1 MNDNEYIEVLRSR
14 YNTIRGEL
22 EVLNKQHASIMQ
34 QMVAKQEVAQ
44 HLSELLAAE
53 GHQVDEVR
61 VLGTN
66 QSRPVDL
73 AFEWFDHQDGHSPIH
88 YKELASI
95 LMSQGAVIAGKDPA
109 VNLLAQ
115 INRDNRFLRV
125 GPGKY
130 VLAKWKIRPRASSRS
145 RRKKRRR

>member
-1 MNDNEYIEVLRSR
+1 MSDKEYIEVLTSR

-22 EVLNKQHASIMQ
+22 DVLHKQHSSIMQ
-34 QMVAKQEVAQ
+34 EMVAKQEVAQ

-61 VLGTN
+61 VVGTS

-73 AFEWFDHQDGHSPIH
+73 AFECLDQQDGHSPIH

-95 LMSQGAVIAGKDPA
+95 LIAKGAIIAGKDPGA
-109 VNLLAQ
+109 NLLAQ
-115 INRDNRFLRV
+115 INRDSRFVRV

-130 VLAKWKIRPRASSRS
+130 ALAKWKIRPRVPARS
-145 RRKKRRR
+145 KRKKRRR